1 MANTSKIN
9 GFKPV
14 KHITGA
20 PYNGQANLYEVP
32 AGEAVP
38 VFVGDLVKLS
48 DSAATAGVPAVEAV
62 VGASAQIAA
71 GPILGAVVGIL
82 NAKMDPLDGNMT
94 ASSIALDT
102 PQYRPTLTKQY
113 ILVADAPDLIF
124 EAEADAAVATASVGL
139 NVGVGASAHTT
150 PLLTGASPMYVYSTT
165 APDLT
170 STRPLQIVGLVKRAD
185 NDINAPTGAAFSRVL
200 VRINVHAFG
209 SVGVAGV

>member
-1 MANTSKIN
+1 MANTSRVN

-14 KHITGA
+14 KHLNGS

-48 DSAATAGVPAVEAV
+48 DSAATSLYPAVEAV

-71 GPILGAVVGIL
+71 GPILGAVVGIV
-82 NAKMDPLDGNMT
+82 NSKFDPVAGALSTG
-94 ASSIALDT
+94 SISLDT
-102 PQYRPTLTKQY
+102 PVYRPASTKQFV
-113 ILVADAPDLIF
+113 LVADADDIVY
-124 EAEADAAVATASVGL
+124 EAEADASVAAASIGL
-139 NVGVGASAHTT
+139 NVGVGATAHTN

-165 APDLT
+165 APDTT
-170 STRPLQIVGLVKRAD
+170 STRPLQILGIVNRPD
-185 NDINAPTGAAFSRVL
+185 NEIGANSKVL
-200 VRINVHAFG
+200 VRINVQSYG

>member
-1 MANTSKIN
+1 MANTSRIN

-14 KHITGA
+14 KHLNGS

-48 DSAATAGVPAVEAV
+48 DSAATSLYPAVEAV

-71 GPILGAVVGIL
+71 GPILGAVVGIV
-82 NAKMDPLDGNMT
+82 NVKTDPTSGILSTG
-94 ASSIALDT
+94 SISLDT
-102 PQYRPTLTKQY
+102 PVYRPALTKQFV
-113 ILVADAPDLIF
+113 LVCDNTDVVY
-124 EAEADAAVATASVGL
+124 EAEADASVAAASIGL
-139 NVGVGASAHTT
+139 NVGVGASAHTN

-165 APDLT
+165 APDTT
-170 STRPLQIVGLVKRAD
+170 STRPLQILGIVNRPD
-185 NDINAPTGAAFSRVL
+185 NEIGANSKVL
-200 VRINVHAFG
+200 VRINVQSFG

>member
-20 PYNGQANLYEVP
+20 PYNGQANLYEVSSSDS
-32 AGEAVP
+32 VP

-48 DSAATAGVPAVEAV
+48 TNASTSGVPCVQAV

-71 GPILGAVVGIL
+71 GPILGSVVGIL

-94 ASSIALDT
+94 AGSIALDT
-102 PQYRPTLTKQY
+102 PQYRPASTKQY

-165 APDLT
+165 APDTT

-200 VRINVHAFG
+200 VRVNVHTYG

>member
-1 MANTSKIN
+1 MPNVTKIN

-48 DSAATAGVPAVEAV
+48 DSAGTAGVPAVEAV
-62 VGASAQIAA
+62 LAASSQITA
-71 GPILGAVVGIL
+71 GPILGAVVGVL
-82 NAKMDPLDGNMT
+82 NSKMDPLDGNMT
-94 ASSIALDT
+94 AGSIALDT
-102 PQYRPTLTKQY
+102 PQYRTASTKQY
-113 ILVADAPDLIF
+113 VLVADAPDLIY
-124 EAEADAAVATASVGL
+124 EAEADAAVPFASVGL

-165 APDLT
+165 APATT
-170 STRPLQIVGLVKRAD
+170 STLPLQIVGLVKRAD
-185 NDINAPTGAAFSRVL
+185 NDPNSAFNRVH
-200 VRINVHAFG
+200 VRINVHTYG

>member
-1 MANTSKIN
+1 MANTSKIS
-9 GFKPV
+9 GFRPV

-48 DSAATAGVPAVEAV
+48 DSAGTAGVPAVEAV
-62 VGASAQIAA
+62 VAASSQITA

-82 NAKMDPLDGNMT
+82 NAKMDPLDGTMT
-94 ASSIALDT
+94 AGSISLDT
-102 PQYRPTLTKQY
+102 PQYRPASTKQY
-113 ILVADAPDLIF
+113 ILVADSPDLIF
-124 EAEADAAVATASVGL
+124 EAEADAAVPAASVGL

-165 APDLT
+165 APATT
-170 STRPLQIVGLVKRAD
+170 STLPLQIVGVVKRVD
-185 NDINAPTGAAFSRVL
+185 NEINSAFNKVH
-200 VRINVHAFG
+200 VRINVHTFG